1 MASYR
6 NADSQEQQDNFRI
19 ARLSGSSAK
28 RCSLRPDKLIN
39 LGDAPFWAAS
49 KAKRG
54 AQLSRGRVMQPLGV
68 FWCLS
73 CFAEC
78 FALTTLKQ
86 GSASQS
92 DCTR

>member
-1 MASYR
+1 M
-6 NADSQEQQDNFRI
+6 
-19 ARLSGSSAK
+19 LSL
-28 RCSLRPDKLIN
+28 CLDKSIN
-39 LGDAPFWAAS
+39 LGDAPFLDAS
-49 KAKRG
+49 KPKRD